1 MPREEHKHI
10 WLAPVCDEN
19 CSEGRTWCQDN
30 VWGDK
35 CDDFDCD
42 AKPIK
47 FIRADIVEAHTPTQ
61 EAYDAACKA
70 LHHWREEAAR
80 LGKIAGVTPREMK
93 P

>member
-30 VWGDK
+30 VWGET
-35 CDDFDCD
+35 CPECEE
-42 AKPIK
+42 KPVK
-47 FIRADIVEAHTPTQ
+47 FIREDTITPTQ